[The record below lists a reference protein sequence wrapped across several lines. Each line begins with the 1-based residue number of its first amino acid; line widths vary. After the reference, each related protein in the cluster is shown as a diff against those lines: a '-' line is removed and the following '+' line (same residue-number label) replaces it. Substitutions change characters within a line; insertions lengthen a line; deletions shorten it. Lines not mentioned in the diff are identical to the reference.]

1 VAVANHGVIFDGN
14 RQDLPPQTEVGL
26 SCFGCIDG
34 PLRLLSHWFFGNDGQ
49 LAIFH
54 DDFMLTKELT
64 RTVAG
69 DPTEITVYAIRS
81 PSRYDRM
88 S

>member
-1 VAVANHGVIFDGN
+1 MHRWAAQTALALIF
-14 RQDLPPQTEVGL
+14 
-26 SCFGCIDG
+26 S
-34 PLRLLSHWFFGNDGQ
+34 NDGQ